1 MDGMDGWTLYDT
13 YLCMSD
19 EKVMENKMSH
29 FVVVI
34 SPLLKTFQTPVHCV
48 EKREERERVKRM

>member
-34 SPLLKTFQTPVHCV
+34 SPLLKTFQTPARYV
-48 EKREERERVKRM
+48 EKR